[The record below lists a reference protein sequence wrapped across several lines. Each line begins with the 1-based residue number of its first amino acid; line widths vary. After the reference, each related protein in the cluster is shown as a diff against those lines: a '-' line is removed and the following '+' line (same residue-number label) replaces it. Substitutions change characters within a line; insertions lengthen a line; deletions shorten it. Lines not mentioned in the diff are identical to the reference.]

1 MGQKFSR
8 RRWLRGALAHLG
20 ALLAA
25 LLRPAAGRADAPP
38 AAREGAPPAP
48 APAYGGAAV
57 TTYVYDSARCWGPTV
72 PGPGGV
78 TLVTTYV
85 YDGGGWRTVG

>member
-8 RRWLRGALAHLG
+8 RRWLSGALAHLG

-38 AAREGAPPAP
+38 AAHEGAPPAP
-48 APAYGGAAV
+48 AAAYGGAAV
-57 TTYVYDSARCWGPTV
+57 TTYVYDSARCWGPAV
-72 PGPGGV
+72 PGPDGV

-85 YDGGGWRTVG
+85 YDGGGWPRPG